1 MKKGIQWP
9 IGVAA
14 VLAITVGAN
23 IYVMVRANDDPSV
36 AVAKDYYQR
45 AVRFDADQALR
56 QRSERLGWRL
66 SLEAVRISATEATV
80 TAVLADSTGAPVHG
94 AIVRLAAHAV
104 ARSND
109 VFTATAAAAGDKYL
123 AALPVNRGGLWD
135 VDVEAVR
142 GSERFVATQR
152 LNLCCD
158 GRPIL
163 YLPDKP

>member
-1 MKKGIQWP
+1 MKKGMQWP

-56 QRSERLGWRL
+56 QRSERLGWRV
-66 SLEAVRISATEATV
+66 SLEAARTSGAEATV
-80 TAVLADSTGAPVHG
+80 TAVLVDSLGAPIRG
-94 AIVRLAAHAV
+94 AVVRIAAHAV

-109 VFTATAAAAGDKYL
+109 VFTASATAAGDKYL
-123 AALPVNRGGLWD
+123 AVLPVNRGGLWD
-135 VDVEAVR
+135 MDVEAVR

-152 LNLCCD
+152 LD
-158 GRPIL
+158 
-163 YLPDKP
+163 LPDTP